1 MAISDDLNSIGTHL
15 ENDYKALEQ
24 LGVSVE
30 DRNIE
35 NIKDMANQIYAKFP
49 KTEFQEGSNITLSN
63 TLKGKLDFE
72 DDIVGYGDTQQTTY
86 NGYNKINCSM
96 ATTTTS
102 GVTATHNADGT
113 YTINGTATADVYF
126 DICFFELP
134 AGTYKLVGCP
144 NGGSWANYIQY
155 IRRVDGQAF
164 SINDS
169 GNGGTGEVTGN
180 EGQLRLSILIVNGYT
195 ANNLVFKPMVT
206 TNTSLSYND
215 YEKYVGGTASP
226 NSSYPQ
232 EIEVVRGKN
241 RVKNTQKGYWN
252 NDGVWQDDNTF
263 CSSNKI
269 EVEVGKT
276 YVGSMFDN
284 NKNYINKMV
293 YVVFDK
299 NDTFVRYSGDDTVTI
314 ASGEKYVSI
323 RNYSAQS
330 SYITSDNFLL
340 QFEENITH
348 TSYLPYNTLEV
359 IEGGKN
365 ILPFKFNSRELNGIT
380 LTAYDDGTIK
390 LNGTSTANSVFGGT
404 SLPTYTFEKGTYTYS
419 IENALV
425 WGANISI
432 YYGTNSVLKTLGT
445 STTGDFEI
453 TEDTTYQWFRL
464 SLYIPSGQTYDNV
477 ILKPMIRNSSIIDD
491 TYEPYQTPQ
500 TYQLSLG
507 EYEFAKIGNYVD
519 TIEYDVENDKVY
531 KNEKIGK
538 NDFNENLGYEDFSAY
553 WGQGSFGTRLTNIGT
568 DKIAWSKMLCKYFT
582 AYTSSETK
590 NLNNEMVV
598 GASSIIFNNPNIS
611 TLSEWITWIT
621 THHFSVFYP
630 KSTPTLTEITDPTLK
645 AQVKALYNSHSFNGT
660 TIIEIDGNLPM
671 ILKIRGL
678 KAD

>member
-252 NDGVWQDDNTF
+252 NDGVWQ
-263 CSSNKI
+263 
-269 EVEVGKT
+269 E
-276 YVGSMFDN
+276 
-284 NKNYINKMV
+284 
-293 YVVFDK
+293 
-299 NDTFVRYSGDDTVTI
+299 
-314 ASGEKYVSI
+314 
-323 RNYSAQS
+323 
-330 SYITSDNFLL
+330 
-340 QFEENITH
+340 
-348 TSYLPYNTLEV
+348 
-359 IEGGKN
+359 
-365 ILPFKFNSRELNGIT
+365 
-380 LTAYDDGTIK
+380 
-390 LNGTSTANSVFGGT
+390 
-404 SLPTYTFEKGTYTYS
+404 
-419 IENALV
+419 
-425 WGANISI
+425 
-432 YYGTNSVLKTLGT
+432 
-445 STTGDFEI
+445 
-453 TEDTTYQWFRL
+453 
-464 SLYIPSGQTYDNV
+464 
-477 ILKPMIRNSSIIDD
+477 
-491 TYEPYQTPQ
+491 
-500 TYQLSLG
+500 
-507 EYEFAKIGNYVD
+507 
-519 TIEYDVENDKVY
+519 
-531 KNEKIGK
+531 
-538 NDFNENLGYEDFSAY
+538 
-553 WGQGSFGTRLTNIGT
+553 
-568 DKIAWSKMLCKYFT
+568 
-582 AYTSSETK
+582 
-590 NLNNEMVV
+590 
-598 GASSIIFNNPNIS
+598 
-611 TLSEWITWIT
+611 
-621 THHFSVFYP
+621 
-630 KSTPTLTEITDPTLK
+630 
-645 AQVKALYNSHSFNGT
+645 
-660 TIIEIDGNLPM
+660 
-671 ILKIRGL
+671 
-678 KAD
+678 

>member
-1 MAISDDLNSIGTHL
+1 MA
-15 ENDYKALEQ
+15 
-24 LGVSVE
+24 
-30 DRNIE
+30 R
-35 NIKDMANQIYAKFP
+35 
-49 KTEFQEGSNITLSN
+49 
-63 TLKGKLDFE
+63 
-72 DDIVGYGDTQQTTY
+72 
-86 NGYNKINCSM
+86 
-96 ATTTTS
+96 
-102 GVTATHNADGT
+102 
-113 YTINGTATADVYF
+113 
-126 DICFFELP
+126 
-134 AGTYKLVGCP
+134 
-144 NGGSWANYIQY
+144 
-155 IRRVDGQAF
+155 
-164 SINDS
+164 
-169 GNGGTGEVTGN
+169 
-180 EGQLRLSILIVNGYT
+180 
-195 ANNLVFKPMVT
+195 
-206 TNTSLSYND
+206 
-215 YEKYVGGTASP
+215 
-226 NSSYPQ
+226 
-232 EIEVVRGKN
+232 
-241 RVKNTQKGYWN
+241 
-252 NDGVWQDDNTF
+252 
-263 CSSNKI
+263 I

>member
-348 TSYLPYNTLEV
+348 TSYLHYNTLEV